1 MGTSVTSVSFTVVLV
16 TDDPLY
22 GARLRRAFIR
32 AGRGVCLFLA
42 GTGATTLPALQARAF
57 PQPHVVLIDLDA
69 SGSHAEATLRWLR
82 KDRQLKSVPVVMLG
96 SEDQNDQI
104 AAGYR
109 AGANACLRKPLADD
123 AMNEIARSIGDYA
136 YLLQISPNAALIQ
149 A

>member
-1 MGTSVTSVSFTVVLV
+1 VKSATFTVVLV

-42 GTGATTLPALQARAF
+42 GTGATSLPAVQARAF
-57 PQPHVVLIDLDA
+57 PQPHVVLVDLDA
-69 SGSHAEATLRWLR
+69 SGSHAEGALRWLR
-82 KDRQLKSVPVVMLG
+82 KDRQLSTVPIVMLG
-96 SEDQNDQI
+96 AEDQSDLI

-109 AGANACLRKPLADD
+109 AGANACLRKPLAED
-123 AMNEIARSIGDYA
+123 AMNEIARSVGDYA
-136 YLLQISPNAALIQ
+136 YLLQIRPDAQLIQ

>member
-1 MGTSVTSVSFTVVLV
+1 MTSTSFTVVLV

-42 GTGATTLPALQARAF
+42 GTGAANLPSVQARAF
-57 PQPHVVLIDLDA
+57 PQPHVVLVDLDA
-69 SGSHAEATLRWLR
+69 QDKRVEATLRWIR
-82 KDRQLKSVPVVMLG
+82 KDRQLANVPIVMLG
-96 SEDQNDQI
+96 AEDQNELV

-109 AGANACLRKPLADD
+109 AGANACLRKPLAED
-123 AMNEIARSIGDYA
+123 AMNEIARSVGDYA
-136 YLLQISPNAALIQ
+136 YLLQVRPDAQLIQ

>member
-1 MGTSVTSVSFTVVLV
+1 MTSTSYTVVLV

-42 GTGATTLPALQARAF
+42 GTGATTLPAVQARAF
-57 PQPHVVLIDLDA
+57 PQPQVILVDLEVG
-69 SGSHAEATLRWLR
+69 GSRAEAALRWLR
-82 KDRQLKSVPVVMLG
+82 KDKELATVPIVMLG
-96 SEDQNDQI
+96 AEDQRDTV

-109 AGANACLRKPLADD
+109 AGANACLHKPLAED
-123 AMNEIARSIGDYA
+123 AMREIARSIGDYA
-136 YLLQISPNAALIQ
+136 YLLQIRPDARLIEF

>member
-1 MGTSVTSVSFTVVLV
+1 MTSTSFTVVLV

-42 GTGATTLPALQARAF
+42 GTGATSLPAVQARAF
-57 PQPHVVLIDLDA
+57 PQPQVILVDLDA
-69 SGSHAEATLRWLR
+69 GGKHAGATLRWLR
-82 KDRQLKSVPVVMLG
+82 KDRQLASVPIVMLG
-96 SEDQNDQI
+96 AEDQKDLV

-109 AGANACLRKPLADD
+109 AGANACLRKPLAED
-123 AMNEIARSIGDYA
+123 AMNEIARSVGDYA
-136 YLLQISPNAALIQ
+136 YLLQTRPDAQLIQ

>member
-1 MGTSVTSVSFTVVLV
+1 MTSASFTVVLV

-42 GTGATTLPALQARAF
+42 GTGAAGLPSVQARAF
-57 PQPHVVLIDLDA
+57 PMPHVILVDLDA
-69 SGSHAEATLRWLR
+69 DKRRAEATLRWLR
-82 KDRQLKSVPVVMLG
+82 KDRQLANVPIVMLG
-96 SEDQNDQI
+96 AEDQNDVV

-109 AGANACLRKPLADD
+109 AGANACLRKPLAED
-123 AMNEIARSIGDYA
+123 AMNEIARSVGDYA
-136 YLLQISPNAALIQ
+136 YLLQIRPNAALIQ

>member
-1 MGTSVTSVSFTVVLV
+1 MTSASFTVMLI

-42 GTGATTLPALQARAF
+42 GTGATSLPPVQARAF
-57 PQPHVVLIDLDA
+57 PQPHVILVDLDA
-69 SGSHAEATLRWLR
+69 GGKYAEASLRWLR
-82 KDRQLKSVPVVMLG
+82 KDRQLADVPIVMLG
-96 SEDQNDQI
+96 AEDQNDLV

-109 AGANACLRKPLADD
+109 AGANACVRKPLAEE

-136 YLLQISPNAALIQ
+136 YLLQIRPDAA
-149 A
+149 